1 MTFAEFF
8 HAVWQRDPFPWQE
21 EYAKEALKGNWRPIG
36 MPTAAGKT
44 ALIDI
49 AVYALAKRAP
59 RAARRIFFV
68 VDRRVIVDEAA
79 ERAVKLA
86 ECLVKAASASELGQL
101 AQSLK
106 DLGGSRPL
114 GTAVLRGG
122 IPRDNAWAD
131 SPLQPVVICSTVDQ
145 VGSSLL
151 FRAYGTSEY
160 GRSIRAGLAA
170 YDSLI
175 ILDEAHTSRAF
186 AETLGAI
193 ERYRGWADEPLAL
206 PFTVVEM
213 SATPRGD
220 SFRETAEDLKNEV
233 LKRRWGASKRTKL
246 VPVEPRKDEEAAKG
260 GFTGLVE
267 GLAREAQALRN
278 ERGAK
283 VIGVIANRVRTARRV
298 HELLVKDEGCETI
311 LLTGRSRPY
320 DRDRIWQKWKPVIG
334 MGGKRDSEK
343 AVFVVATQC
352 IEVGANLD
360 FDGLVTEVAS
370 MDALE
375 QRFGRLDRDGKHA
388 PTNAAIVAQKDQV
401 AKVAK
406 KDEDALYGAAM
417 AATWAWLN
425 ANLTKQTREEILPA
439 EGKKKPKTRKVKEA
453 FVEMG
458 VLALRAALAKAED
471 RTALLMPARR
481 APVLMPTHVDLLSQ
495 TWPEPAVSPD
505 ASVYLHGPEA
515 GPPDVQVVW
524 RADLGKDPEGWLDM
538 VAMCP
543 PSAAEALAVPIAAVR
558 RWLAQEIGGGEIA
571 DIEGKSIES
580 GKVKGT
586 ARPVLEWRGVE
597 ESAIPRSVRPGMM
610 IVVPAQYGGCDEW
623 GWNPE
628 SIKDVSDVGDAVKL
642 RMGRP
647 MLRLDE
653 KLAGCWGYGELAK
666 RLREA
671 ESAELVGILET
682 AEAGEPWV
690 NDTLGKLR
698 ARKPKAVGHP
708 VQDAWAAVVGRA
720 VFDQNGVGSS
730 YGREIGLE
738 DHLIG
743 CSAKAQTFAINLP
756 PKLRKTVERAAVLHD
771 IGKADPRFQAW
782 LRGGN
787 PVKPDE
793 LIAKSQGS
801 GQNWEAMERA
811 RKMAGYPKGARHELM
826 SVALL
831 APHAE
836 DAGDVDLELL
846 LHLIASHHGRC
857 RPFAPVVEDAEPVE
871 VRHENWRARSD
882 HGLERVGSGVSE
894 RFWRLTRRY
903 GWYGLAYLEA
913 VLRLAD
919 RRESEAEQN
928 A

>member
-21 EYAKEALKGNWRPIG
+21 EYAEEALKGNWRPIG

-86 ECLVKAASASELGQL
+86 ECLGKAPAASELGKL
-101 AQSLK
+101 AQSLM

-114 GTAVLRGG
+114 RTAVLRGG
-122 IPRDNAWAD
+122 IPRDNGWAD

-160 GRSIRAGLAA
+160 GLSIRAGLAA

-186 AETLGAI
+186 AETLCAI
-193 ERYRGWADEPLAL
+193 ERYRGWADELLAL

-220 SFRETAEDLKNEV
+220 SFRETARDLENKV

-246 VPVEPRKDEEAAKG
+246 VTVEPFKDEEAEKG
-260 GFTGLVE
+260 GFTGLVV
-267 GLAREAQALRN
+267 GLVREARALRD

-298 HELLVKDEGCETI
+298 HEVLVKEQGCKAI

-320 DRDRIWQKWKPVIG
+320 DRDAIWESWKPVIG
-334 MGGKRDSEK
+334 LDGERYAEET
-343 AVFVVATQC
+343 VFVVATQC

-360 FDGLVTEVAS
+360 FDGLATEVAS

-375 QRFGRLDRDGKHA
+375 QRFGRLDRDGEHT
-388 PTNAAIVAQKDQV
+388 PTHAAIVAQKDQV
-401 AKVAK
+401 AKK
-406 KDEDALYGAAM
+406 YEDVLYGTAM
-417 AATWAWLN
+417 AATWSWLN
-425 ANLTKQTREEILPA
+425 AHVTKETREELLPA
-439 EGKKKPKTRKVKEA
+439 EGKKKPQTRKVKEE

-458 VLALRAALAKAED
+458 VLVLRGALKATADRAALA
-471 RTALLMPARR
+471 MPARR
-481 APVLMPTHVDLLSQ
+481 APVLMPAHVDLLSQ
-495 TWPEPAVSPD
+495 TWPEPSVSPD
-505 ASVYLHGPEA
+505 VSVYLHGPEA
-515 GPPDVQVVW
+515 GAPDVQVVW
-524 RADLGKDPEGWLDM
+524 RADLAEDPKLWLDM

-543 PSAAEALAVPIAAVR
+543 PSAAEALAVPINAVR
-558 RWLAQEIGGGEIA
+558 RWLAEEEDGGEDLA
-571 DIEGKSIES
+571 DIEGEADGP
-580 GKVKGT
+580 GKLKG
-586 ARPVLEWRGVE
+586 AMRPVLQWRGAE
-597 ESAIPRSVRPGMM
+597 ESTIGVSVTPGMT
-610 IVVPAQYGGCDEW
+610 IVVPSSYGGCDTW
-623 GWNPE
+623 GWNPG
-628 SIKDVSDVGDAVKL
+628 SSADVSDVGDAVKL

-647 MLRLDE
+647 MLRLHD
-653 KLAGCWGYGELAK
+653 KLAAQWNYVDLAK

-671 ESAELVGILET
+671 EEGDFTAILKT

-690 NDTLGKLR
+690 SDTLAKLR
-698 ARKPKAVGHP
+698 ARKPKLIGDPEQEV
-708 VQDAWAAVVGRA
+708 WAAVVGRA
-720 VFDQNGVGSS
+720 AFDQNGVGSS
-730 YGREIGLE
+730 YGRGIGLAE
-738 DHLIG
+738 HLRG
-743 CSAKAQTFAINLP
+743 CAAKAQAFAGGFP
-756 PKLRKTVERAAVLHD
+756 PKLRNTVERAAALHD

-793 LIAKSQGS
+793 LIAKSKGS
-801 GQNWEAMERA
+801 GQNWEAIERA

-826 SVALL
+826 SAAML
-831 APHAE
+831 
-836 DAGDVDLELL
+836 AGDTKETDEVDFELL
-846 LHLIASHHGRC
+846 LHLVASHHGRC
-857 RPFAPVVEDAEPVE
+857 RPFAPVVPDTDPVE
-871 VRHENWRARSD
+871 VRYQDWRARSD
-882 HGLERVGSGVSE
+882 HGLERVGSGVSD

-913 VLRLAD
+913 MLRLAD
-919 RRESEAEQN
+919 HRESEAEQN

>member
-21 EYAKEALKGNWRPIG
+21 EYAEEALKGNWRPIG

-86 ECLVKAASASELGQL
+86 ERLGKASAASELGKL

-175 ILDEAHTSRAF
+175 ILDEAHASRAF
-186 AETLGAI
+186 AETLRAI
-193 ERYRGWADEPLAL
+193 VRYRDWADEPLAL

-220 SFRETAEDLKNEV
+220 SFRETARDLENKV

-246 VPVEPRKDEEAAKG
+246 VPVEPRKDEEAKKG

-267 GLAREAQALRN
+267 GLAREAQVLRN
-278 ERGAK
+278 ERGAR

-298 HELLVKDEGCETI
+298 HELLVKDEGCDAI

-320 DRDRIWQKWKPVIG
+320 DRDRIWEKWKPVIG
-334 MGGKRDSEK
+334 LGGKRDSEK
-343 AVFVVATQC
+343 PVFVVATQC

-360 FDGLVTEVAS
+360 FDGLATEVAS

-375 QRFGRLDRDGKHA
+375 QRFGRLDRDGEHT
-388 PTNAAIVAQKDQV
+388 PTHAAIVAQKDQV
-401 AKVAK
+401 AKK
-406 KDEDALYGAAM
+406 YEDVLYGAAM
-417 AATWAWLN
+417 AATWSWLN
-425 ANLTKQTREEILPA
+425 AHVTKETREEFLPA
-439 EGKKKPKTRKVKEA
+439 EGKKKPKTRKVNEEY
-453 FVEMG
+453 VEMG
-458 VLALRAALAKAED
+458 VLALRGALKATED
-471 RTALLMPARR
+471 RETLMMPARM
-481 APVLMPTHVDLLSQ
+481 APVLLPAHVDLLSQ
-495 TWPEPAVSPD
+495 TSPEPAVSPD

-515 GPPDVQVVW
+515 GAPDVQVVW
-524 RADLGKDPEGWLDM
+524 RADLGEDPKGWLDM

-543 PSAAEALAVPIAAVR
+543 PSAAESLAVPFGAVR
-558 RWLAQEIGGGEIA
+558 RWLAEEVGGGEVA
-571 DIEGKSIES
+571 DIEGEADQP
-580 GKVKGT
+580 VRTKGQM
-586 ARPVLEWRGVE
+586 RPVLQWRGVE
-597 ESAIPRSVRPGMM
+597 DSEDRASVKPGMTIM
-610 IVVPAQYGGCDEW
+610 VPSSYGGCDTW

-628 SIKDVSDVGDAVKL
+628 SKCDVSDVGDAVKL

-647 MLRLDE
+647 ILRLHDT
-653 KLAGCWGYGELAK
+653 LAAQWNYVELAT

-671 ESAELVGILET
+671 EERDLTGILKT
-682 AEAGEPWV
+682 AEAGEQWV
-690 NDTLGKLR
+690 NDTLAKLR
-698 ARKPKAVGHP
+698 ARKPKAIGHP
-708 VQDAWAAVVGRA
+708 EQEAWAAVVGRA

-730 YGREIGLE
+730 YGRETGLQE
-738 DHLIG
+738 HLRG
-743 CSAKAQTFAINLP
+743 CAAKAHLFASGLP
-756 PKLRKTVERAAVLHD
+756 PKLQRTVRRAAVLHD

-787 PVKPDE
+787 PVKPNE
-793 LIAKSQGS
+793 LIAKSKGS
-801 GQNWEAMERA
+801 GQNWAVIERA

-826 SVALL
+826 SAVLL

-836 DAGDVDLELL
+836 DAGDVDFELL
-846 LHLIASHHGRC
+846 LHLVESHHGRC

-871 VRHENWRARSD
+871 VGCGSWRARSD

-894 RFWRLTRRY
+894 RFWRLTSRY

-919 RRESEAEQN
+919 QRESEAEQN